1 VDELDLLG
9 PHFQAD
15 PQRLYEELRAAGA
28 VHHLPQHG
36 WYLVTHAGTA
46 REVLRDAE
54 RFSSRV
60 HKHTEPPPEVAEE
73 VARIR
78 SEGWPYVPALG
89 TNDPPNHTRLRKL
102 VQRAFTARSLEWM
115 EPLVRQTAEE
125 LAAALPDGA
134 EIDFLKEFAEP
145 LPVWAI
151 SRVLGLPES
160 RRDDIR
166 RWSVAAAASIGGM
179 PEPQAWIDNE
189 RTLLHYQQTMAGEI
203 EDVRRTPRE
212 GLLTTLVQAA
222 DAPDAGEEPI
232 PMAQLLTLLRELV
245 IAGNETSGKLITEIV
260 RLLAAKSDEWDRLR
274 AEPDRAKTI
283 VEEALRWAS
292 PSQTAFRRA
301 TRDTELAGVE
311 IPAGAVLV
319 VSFASANRDEDVFPE
334 AARFDPDRAG
344 LGQHLAFGLG
354 MHACI
359 GNPLAR
365 MEAVI
370 ATQVLASHVE
380 SLTVLRPQEMRYNA
394 SFMVRGLVSL
404 PVLLRR
410 RTEAVVPWRPDRPL
424 ILVTN
429 DDGLLLPGLRPP
441 LKR

>member
-1 VDELDLLG
+1 MNGSTSVQDLDLLG
-9 PHFQAD
+9 SHFQTD
-15 PQRLYEELRAAGA
+15 PQRVYEQLRAAGA
-28 VHHLPQHG
+28 VHHLPRHG
-36 WYLVTHAGTA
+36 WYLVTHAASA
-46 REVLRDAE
+46 REVLRDSE

-60 HKHTEPPPEVAEE
+60 HKHTDPPTEVAEE

-78 SEGWPYVPALG
+78 SQGWPYVPALG
-89 TNDPPNHTRLRKL
+89 TNDPPDHTRLRRL
-102 VQRAFTARSLEWM
+102 VQRGFTARSLAWM

-134 EIDFLKEFAEP
+134 EVDFLTAFAEP

-179 PEPQAWIDNE
+179 PDPQAWIDNE
-189 RTLLHYQQTMAGEI
+189 RTLLHYQQTMAAEI

-222 DAPDAGEEPI
+222 DAPAPGEEPI
-232 PMAQLLTLLRELV
+232 PLAQLLTLLRELV
-245 IAGNETSGKLITEIV
+245 IAGNETSGKLITEIA
-260 RLLAAKSDEWDRLR
+260 RLLDTRPGEWDRVR
-274 AEPDRAKTI
+274 ADPARAKPI

-301 TRDTELAGVE
+301 TLDTELAGVE

-319 VSFASANRDEDVFPE
+319 VSFASANRDQNVFDD
-334 AARFDPDRAG
+334 AADFDPDRDG

-365 MEAVI
+365 MEGVI
-370 ATQVLASHVE
+370 ATQVLADQVE
-380 SLTVLRPQEMRYNA
+380 SLTVLAPESLQYNA
-394 SFMVRGLVSL
+394 SFMVRGLRQL
-404 PVLLRR
+404 PVQVRR
-410 RTEAVVPWRPDRPL
+410 RT
-424 ILVTN
+424 T
-429 DDGLLLPGLRPP
+429 GQ
-441 LKR
+441 

>member
-1 VDELDLLG
+1 MDDLDLLG

-15 PQRLYEELRAAGA
+15 PQLVYEQLRTVGA
-28 VHHLPQHG
+28 VHHLPRHG
-36 WYLVTHAGTA
+36 WYLVTEAATA
-46 REVLRDAE
+46 RAVLRDAE
-54 RFSSRV
+54 LFSSRV

-73 VARIR
+73 VAKIR
-78 SEGWPYVPALG
+78 AQGWPYMPALG
-89 TNDPPNHTRLRKL
+89 TNDPPDHTKLRKL
-102 VQRAFTARSLEWM
+102 VQRGFTARSLAWM
-115 EPLVRQTAEE
+115 EPLVRKTAEE
-125 LAAALPDGA
+125 LAAALRDGA

-179 PEPQAWIDNE
+179 PEPNAWLANE
-189 RTLLHYQQTMAGEI
+189 RTLLHYQQTMAAEI
-203 EDVRRTPRE
+203 EAVRRSPRE

-222 DAPDAGEEPI
+222 DAPGPGEDPI

-245 IAGNETSGKLITEIV
+245 IAGNETSGKLITEIA
-260 RLLAAKSDEWDRLR
+260 RLLDTKPDEWDRVR
-274 AEPDRAKTI
+274 ADPARAKLI
-283 VEEALRWAS
+283 VEEALRWAT

-301 TRDTELAGVE
+301 TRDTELSGVT
-311 IPAGAVLV
+311 IPAGSVLV
-319 VSFASANRDEDVFPE
+319 VSFASANRDESVFVD
-334 AARFDPDRAG
+334 AARFDPDRDG

-380 SLTVLRPQEMRYNA
+380 SLTVQQPAALRYNA

-404 PVLLRR
+404 PVLVRR
-410 RTEAVVPWRPDRPL
+410 RTA
-424 ILVTN
+424 TQ
-429 DDGLLLPGLRPP
+429 
-441 LKR
+441 

>member
-1 VDELDLLG
+1 MTEPSSLEILDLLG

-15 PQRLYEELRAAGA
+15 PQRVYEELRGAAP
-28 VHHLPQHG
+28 VHFLPRHG
-36 WYLVTHAGTA
+36 WYLVTQAGTA
-46 REVLRDAE
+46 REVLRDSE
-54 RFSSRV
+54 TFSSRV
-60 HKHTEPPPEVAEE
+60 HKHTEPPAEVADE

-78 SEGWPYVPALG
+78 SQGWPYVPALG

-102 VQRAFTARSLEWM
+102 VQRAFTARSLAWM

-125 LAAALPDGA
+125 LAAALPDGE
-134 EIDFLKEFAEP
+134 EIDFLSEFAEP

-151 SRVLGLPES
+151 SRVLGLAES

-179 PEPQAWIDNE
+179 PDPQAWIDNE
-189 RTLLHYQQTMAGEI
+189 QTLLHYQQTMAAEI
-203 EDVRRTPRE
+203 EDVRRSPRE

-222 DAPDAGEEPI
+222 DTPDADEEPI
-232 PMAQLLTLLRELV
+232 PLAQLLTLLRELV
-245 IAGNETSGKLITEIV
+245 IAGNETSGKLITEIA
-260 RLLAAKSDEWDRLR
+260 RLLDTKPAAWERVR
-274 AEPDRAKTI
+274 ADPDRAKTI
-283 VEEALRWAS
+283 VEEALRWAT

-301 TRDTELAGVE
+301 IRDTQLAGVE
-311 IPAGAVLV
+311 IPAGSVLV
-319 VSFASANRDEDVFPE
+319 VSFASANRDETVFPQ
-334 AARFDPDRAG
+334 AAQFDPDREN

-370 ATQVLASHVE
+370 ATQVLAGHVE
-380 SLTVLRPQEMRYNA
+380 SLTVLRPEEMRYNA

-404 PVLLRR
+404 PVVVRR
-410 RTEAVVPWRPDRPL
+410 RAAAQ
-424 ILVTN
+424 
-429 DDGLLLPGLRPP
+429 
-441 LKR
+441 

>member
-1 VDELDLLG
+1 
-9 PHFQAD
+9 
-15 PQRLYEELRAAGA
+15 
-28 VHHLPQHG
+28 
-36 WYLVTHAGTA
+36 
-46 REVLRDAE
+46 
-54 RFSSRV
+54 
-60 HKHTEPPPEVAEE
+60 
-73 VARIR
+73 
-78 SEGWPYVPALG
+78 
-89 TNDPPNHTRLRKL
+89 
-102 VQRAFTARSLEWM
+102 
-115 EPLVRQTAEE
+115 
-125 LAAALPDGA
+125 
-134 EIDFLKEFAEP
+134 
-145 LPVWAI
+145 
-151 SRVLGLPES
+151 VLGLPES

-189 RTLLHYQQTMAGEI
+189 RTLLHYQQTMAAEI

-212 GLLTTLVQAA
+212 GLLTTLVGAA
-222 DAPDAGEEPI
+222 DAPDAGDEPI

-260 RLLAAKSDEWDRLR
+260 RLLAAKPDEWDRLR
-274 AEPDRAKTI
+274 ADPDRAKTI

-370 ATQVLASHVE
+370 ATQVLANHVE

-410 RTEAVVPWRPDRPL
+410 RTEAR
-424 ILVTN
+424 
-429 DDGLLLPGLRPP
+429 
-441 LKR
+441 

>member
-1 VDELDLLG
+1 MQMSELASAQELDLLG

-15 PQRLYEELRAAGA
+15 PQRVYEQLRAAGA
-28 VHHLPQHG
+28 VHHLPRHG
-36 WYLVTHAGTA
+36 WYLVTHAATA

-60 HKHTEPPPEVAEE
+60 HKHTEPPAEVAEQ
-73 VARIR
+73 VAEIR
-78 SEGWPYVPALG
+78 SQGWPYVPALG
-89 TNDPPNHTRLRKL
+89 TNDPPDHTRLRRL
-102 VQRAFTARSLEWM
+102 VQRGFTARSLAWM

-179 PEPQAWIDNE
+179 PDPQAWIDNE
-189 RTLLHYQQTMAGEI
+189 QTLLHYQQTMAAEI
-203 EDVRRTPRE
+203 EEVRRNPRE

-222 DAPDAGEEPI
+222 DAPGPGEDPI

-245 IAGNETSGKLITEIV
+245 IAGNETSGKLITEIA
-260 RLLAAKSDEWDRLR
+260 RLLDTTPDEWDRVR
-274 AEPDRAKTI
+274 ADPARAKPI
-283 VEEALRWAS
+283 VEEALRWAT

-301 TRDTELAGVE
+301 TRDTELGGVE
-311 IPAGAVLV
+311 IAAGSVLV
-319 VSFASANRDEDVFPE
+319 VSFASANRDETVF
-334 AARFDPDRAG
+334 ADAGRFDPDREG

-370 ATQVLASHVE
+370 ATQVLARHVE
-380 SLTVLRPQEMRYNA
+380 SLTVLAPESLRYNA
-394 SFMVRGLVSL
+394 SFMVRGLQQL
-404 PVLLRR
+404 PVRVRR
-410 RTEAVVPWRPDRPL
+410 RSTD
-424 ILVTN
+424 
-429 DDGLLLPGLRPP
+429 
-441 LKR
+441 